1 MNFKDYFHNQAFVDF
16 LIEEFDQKKK
26 QKWSAGKDEIL
37 QAWQQVRPNTP
48 IYISP
53 IPPKMGE
60 RSLEKSSYGED
71 GVRITGSWS
80 FIASILSRLKDL
92 LQFEN
97 PKTKLR
103 LSFKGVDSQQGKQSF
118 AFYIN
123 LETRKPK
130 KPKAIKLPEL
140 GI

>member
-1 MNFKDYFHNQAFVDF
+1 
-16 LIEEFDQKKK
+16 
-26 QKWSAGKDEIL
+26 
-37 QAWQQVRPNTP
+37 
-48 IYISP
+48 
-53 IPPKMGE
+53 MGE
-60 RSLEKSSYGED
+60 KSLEKSSYGED

-103 LSFKGVDSQQGKQSF
+103 LSFKGVDNQQGKQSF
-118 AFYIN
+118 AFYSN

-130 KPKAIKLPEL
+130 KPKAPKLPEL
-140 GI
+140 GL